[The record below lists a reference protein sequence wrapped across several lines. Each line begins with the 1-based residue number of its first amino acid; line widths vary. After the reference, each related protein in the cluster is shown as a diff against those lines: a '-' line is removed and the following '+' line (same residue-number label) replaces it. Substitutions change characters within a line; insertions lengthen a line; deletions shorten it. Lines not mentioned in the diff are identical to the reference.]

1 VEPLVYKHLKLE
13 QGKSYFFTG
22 LTNRFDHANDAFKK
36 ALDDFFGCDFE
47 PIYIFQNM
55 PAKHY
60 LKENFIV
67 VNNKLIGKDPFKDI
81 VGLKC
86 EELNH
91 DLNRSKEFRK
101 ITKKIL
107 KSQDK
112 IFLLLFTT
120 SFLKLEQEEI
130 IPIGPKPE
138 IANFYDNKLTQFQL
152 FESLGFDH
160 TNYRFYTE
168 LQKIEEMETLPFYI
182 TSPFTSG
189 GLESRAI
196 FNFNEMHSFIKG
208 WREFSKSQI
217 IVTDYIDGADYFPH
231 VTAIVYGENKVRV
244 LGLIDQVLEGNS
256 YVGNVYPSEVPVEIQ
271 EKIKKMILKV
281 GRAISQKGFRG
292 LFGCDVMVKGSRILF
307 HDLNPRREGSYGM
320 FQLMIGEKLAVSE
333 LLISLGIEKCLVSE
347 KDFAKDFCWG
357 HAKVKTPC
365 IKPLKIK
372 GEFKMGTIS
381 DPLINIGSDFAA
393 SFYPSNFLGYNAEPA
408 YFFTTDHTREAV
420 ISSLKKNQKKYI
432 KKLYDNG
439 SKRPKKSDSL
449 LTAKLMDLN
458 LSLSQDLSTAKSDTL
473 AN

>member
-1 VEPLVYKHLKLE
+1 MYKHLQIE

-67 VNNKLIGKDPFKDI
+67 VNNKLIGKDPFKN
-81 VGLKC
+81 VLGLKC

-91 DLNRSKEFRK
+91 DINKSQEFRNL
-101 ITKKIL
+101 TKKIL
-107 KSQDK
+107 KKQEK
-112 IFLLLFTT
+112 VFLLLFTT
-120 SFLKLEQEEI
+120 SFLNIDQDNI
-130 IPIGPKPE
+130 IPIGPKPD
-138 IANFYDNKLTQFQL
+138 IANYYDNKLTQFQL

-168 LQKIEEMETLPFYI
+168 LQKIEELETLPFYI

-189 GLESRAI
+189 GLESKAI
-196 FNFNEMHSFIKG
+196 FNFSEMRSFIKG

-231 VTAIVYGENKVRV
+231 ATAIVYGKNKVRV
-244 LGLIDQVLEGNS
+244 LGLIDQILEGNS
-256 YVGNVYPSEVPVEIQ
+256 YVGNVYPSEVPEEIQ
-271 EKIKKMILKV
+271 ERIRKMILKV
-281 GRAISQKGFRG
+281 GKAISQKGFRG
-292 LFGCDVMVKGSRILF
+292 LFGCDFMVKGSRILI

-320 FQLMIGEKLAVSE
+320 FQLMIGEKLAASE
-333 LLISLGIEKCLVSE
+333 LFIALGIEKCLVSE
-347 KDFAKDFCWG
+347 KDYNKTFCWG
-357 HAKVKTPC
+357 HAKVKTPS

-372 GEFKMGTIS
+372 NEFHTGKIC
-381 DPLINIGSDFAA
+381 DPLEKTGSHFAT
-393 SFYPSNFLGYNAEPA
+393 SFYPINSLGYKSEPA
-408 YFFTTDHTREAV
+408 YFFTTGHTRDEV
-420 ISSLKKNQKKYI
+420 LSSLKKNQKKYL
-432 KKLYDNG
+432 KKLYNNETHRKPQKTNRVLA
-439 SKRPKKSDSL
+439 SRFK
-449 LTAKLMDLN
+449 DLN
-458 LSLSQDLSTAKSDTL
+458 IELSQNLGAVKSDTL